1 MCTAE
6 SVADSSAEIAGEM
19 RRLIQQQLD
28 AGKSKEQILRYFRRR
43 YGDWILLDP
52 PKTGL
57 HLVVWLLPLL
67 ALLGGAAA
75 LVLLVRRWRAAA
87 ESVPDAP
94 DEDLQR
100 VRAALDA
107 RKDDT

>member
-1 MCTAE
+1 
-6 SVADSSAEIAGEM
+6 VADSNAEIAGEM

-28 AGKSKEQILRYFRRR
+28 AGKNRQQIVSYFRQR

-67 ALLGGAAA
+67 ALLGGIVTLA
-75 LVLLVRRWRAAA
+75 VLVRRWRAAA
-87 ESVPDAP
+87 DAVPAAP
-94 DEDLQR
+94 EEDLER
-100 VRAALDA
+100 VRAAMRGREDEN
-107 RKDDT
+107 